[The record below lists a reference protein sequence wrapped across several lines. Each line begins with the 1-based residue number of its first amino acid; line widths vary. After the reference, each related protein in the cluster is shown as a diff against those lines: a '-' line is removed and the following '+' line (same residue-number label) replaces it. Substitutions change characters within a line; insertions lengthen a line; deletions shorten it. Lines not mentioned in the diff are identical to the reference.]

1 MKYNV
6 WLRVSGLNFKSTFYL
21 HIKILFQDLDFPM
34 TSLELDFEWN
44 WDRRYLSYFTNDDW
58 RMIFLFAEKIFWT
71 PKFAIIMAIQ
81 KSHFCVW
88 KSIYHFMFCFRL
100 KCCSLCQKKQ
110 FCMTTFFHTSL
121 HTILLGWTD
130 IINMWIYKKSI
141 LRWDFLSNLISS
153 T

>member
-1 MKYNV
+1 MDKIHNSMIFKANLYCYIFAVYSLKFSKKNCRFFRLCIRVSHFFFSKMDYRIIKHKVKYNV
-6 WLRVSGLNFKSTFYL
+6 WLRVSELNFRSTFYL

-81 KSHFCVW
+81 KSHFCV
-88 KSIYHFMFCFRL
+88 
-100 KCCSLCQKKQ
+100 
-110 FCMTTFFHTSL
+110 
-121 HTILLGWTD
+121 
-130 IINMWIYKKSI
+130 
-141 LRWDFLSNLISS
+141 
-153 T
+153 